1 MSAYS
6 SMVWIHLGFNVGT
19 GAYFL
24 YTLFHKIGQ
33 QDLNDCQST
42 NDTDLT
48 RAACRKGFEIARG
61 ILVGIYV
68 VVWLVELCASS
79 HCSTSLSFSYSIR
92 RGLSDRVRLC

>member
-1 MSAYS
+1 MLAFHSLIGVIIKKKGFVSAYS

-48 RAACRKGFEIARG
+48 RAACRKGFEIARAG
-61 ILVGIYV
+61 VGGKV
-68 VVWLVELCASS
+68 VLDWTC
-79 HCSTSLSFSYSIR
+79 F
-92 RGLSDRVRLC
+92 